1 MAGRVHCNVD
11 GQNGK
16 SLQNMKQ
23 LNGQGGETVSLPNLI
38 RRYQLEQA
46 QSDTFQRDQYLAQL
60 YHSTALDGHSLTL
73 SQMTSLSEIE
83 INGSACT
90 PGERMLLDYMQGQKV
105 ITGWAIRQE
114 PLTLVNVQQLGAC
127 VMQHTGGI
135 TNHFLYPNDSRK
147 GEWRTHELSGAG
159 GVFER
164 PHKIQKA
171 LYQLIKQA
179 NTNLQ
184 QSQTIR
190 QAYETSFRL
199 HAELI
204 RIHPFAEGNGRVARL
219 LMNFIQQYNR
229 LPQSVIFIE
238 DRPAYLVALS
248 TTFRTKVNE
257 PFYAFM
263 FGQLTKLVTP
273 NPNSTVS
280 SYSQNL
286 GKDSGVHSQ

>member
-1 MAGRVHCNVD
+1 
-11 GQNGK
+11 
-16 SLQNMKQ
+16 MKQ
-23 LNGQGGETVSLPNLI
+23 LKVQGGETASLPNLI
-38 RRYQLEQA
+38 HRYQLEQA
-46 QSDTFQRDQYLAQL
+46 QSDTFQRAQYLAQL

-73 SQMTSLSEIE
+73 SGIASLSEIE
-83 INGSACT
+83 TNRSACT
-90 PGERMLLDYMQGQKV
+90 PAEWMLLDYIQGQKV
-105 ITGWAIRQE
+105 ITGWATRRE
-114 PLTLVNVQQLGAC
+114 PLTLGNVQLLGAC

-135 TNHFLYPNDSRK
+135 TNHFLYPVDSRQ

-159 GVFER
+159 GVYER

-171 LYQLIKQA
+171 LQELIKHT

-190 QAYETSFRL
+190 QVYETSFRL

-219 LMNFIQQYNR
+219 LMNYVQQFNR

-238 DRPAYLVALS
+238 DRPAYLAALS

-273 NPNSTVS
+273 CPSSSVSLYSENP
-280 SYSQNL
+280 
-286 GKDSGVHSQ
+286 GKDSGLNNQ